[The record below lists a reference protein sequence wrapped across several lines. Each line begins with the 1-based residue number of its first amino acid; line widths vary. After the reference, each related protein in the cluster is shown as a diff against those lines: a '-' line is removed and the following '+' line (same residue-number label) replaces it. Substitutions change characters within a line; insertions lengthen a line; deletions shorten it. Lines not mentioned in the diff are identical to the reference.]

1 MPGNASLDVSGGKT
15 LKVSGDVP
23 GSTGTDKTPAW
34 GRQKSPGGILTEP
47 AGYAKLVTSLN
58 ALTGNS
64 RNIGGRQRAAG
75 WWEAVS
81 EEFRTRL

>member
-34 GRQKSPGGILTEP
+34 GGILTEP